1 MKLTLKKEFC
11 CAIIYLVFSYF
22 FNVSIKMDKKKLL
35 KYMLIALELGALGIV
50 IGIACGLVGSA
61 FSHSVAFVTSLR
73 AKHSWILYLLP
84 LGGLLS
90 VFLYRVFK
98 VTNTGTDD
106 AVETAHTDK
115 RVSPLLTPA
124 VFICSVITHLFG
136 GSAGRE
142 GAALKMGGG
151 IAAFFS
157 NILKLDERTR
167 RTVAL
172 AGMAGVFAAVFGTP
186 LGAAVFCV
194 EVVRSRTVR
203 WWGIITALISSTT
216 AYVVSLLLFV
226 KPERYHI
233 DAFPSRSLDT
243 LWKLLL
249 LSAAGGIV
257 AFIFCTAMHLFSK
270 GAKRILKNDYLRI
283 SVIAAIIVL
292 LTFIVGTTDYNGGG
306 INIIEGIFHGHS
318 ENVGYESFALKILF
332 TALTVAAG
340 YKGGEIVPAFFT
352 GATFGCAFAPLLG
365 FSGAFGAAIGM
376 TSLFCGVTNCPV
388 ATVILATELFGTESL
403 PFSLIAVTMSF
414 LFSGEPSLYDHKKF
428 PFRELKKGL

>member
-1 MKLTLKKEFC
+1 MKKFSK
-11 CAIIYLVFSYF
+11 YL
-22 FNVSIKMDKKKLL
+22 
-35 KYMLIALELGALGIV
+35 LIVLELIALGIV

-61 FSHSVAFVTSLR
+61 FSHSVSFVTALR
-73 AKHSWILYLLP
+73 GKFAWILYLLP

-98 VTNTGTDD
+98 VTNVGTDD

-115 RVSPLLTPA
+115 KVSPLLTPA

-186 LGAAVFCV
+186 VGAAVFTV
-194 EVVRSRTVR
+194 EVVRSRTLR
-203 WWGIITALISSTT
+203 WWGILTALLSSTV
-216 AYVVSLLLFV
+216 AYFTSILLFV

-233 DAFPSRSLDT
+233 DIMPSWSLDT

-249 LSAAGGIV
+249 LSAAGGII
-257 AFIFCTAMHLFSK
+257 AFIFCSAMHLFSK
-270 GAKRILKNDYLRI
+270 GAKKIFKNDYLRI
-283 SVIAAIIVL
+283 GVVACIIVL

-306 INIIEGIFHGHS
+306 IGIIEGIFHGHTA
-318 ENVGYESFALKILF
+318 NVGYLSFALKILF
-332 TALTVAAG
+332 TALTVCAG

-365 FSGAFGAAIGM
+365 LSPAFGAAVGM
-376 TSLFCGVTNCPV
+376 TALFCGVTNCPI
-388 ATVILATELFGTESL
+388 ATVILATELFGVEGL
-403 PFSLIAVTMSF
+403 PFYLVAVVVSF

-428 PFRELKKGL
+428 PFKELKMGL